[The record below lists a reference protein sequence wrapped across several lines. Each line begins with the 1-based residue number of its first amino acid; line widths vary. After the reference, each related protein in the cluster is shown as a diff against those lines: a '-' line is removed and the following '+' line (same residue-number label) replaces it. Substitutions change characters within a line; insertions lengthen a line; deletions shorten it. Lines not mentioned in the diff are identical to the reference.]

1 MSAVQ
6 NPGRRGGNAA
16 ARPVNGHT
24 PMRSYDFRRPDKF
37 SKDQLRTLH
46 MLHENYARVVST
58 VLSGQLRTTVEV
70 AVASVK
76 QETYAEFSL
85 RLHNPGA
92 IAVVSL
98 APLSGN
104 AVLEVEPGVAMYLVD
119 RVLGGAGTSAVQL
132 RELTEI
138 ELTVARRLVWSLL
151 EHLRDGWRNI
161 VEVTPAVESVETNP
175 MFTQV
180 VAPGE
185 MCAVVSFTIRV
196 GLVAGTICLCL
207 PYLLM
212 EPVVSKLTAFVWFS
226 GAPRARAAADGEM
239 IKARLQEV
247 SVEVVA
253 ELGGA
258 VLTLED
264 LLGLS
269 VGDVVVLDRATVD
282 PILIRVGHSVKLSAR
297 PGTHRGRL
305 ALSIIERVEEG
316 QQ

>member
-1 MSAVQ
+1 MSAVETQ
-6 NPGRRGGNAA
+6 SRREGQAAA
-16 ARPVNGHT
+16 ARPANGHI
-24 PMRSYDFRRPDKF
+24 RSYDFRRPDKF
-37 SKDQLRTLH
+37 SKDQLRTLS

-58 VLSGQLRTTVEV
+58 VLSGQLRTTVEL
-70 AVASVK
+70 AVSSVR

-85 RLHNPGA
+85 RLHNPGV

-119 RVLGGAGTSAVQL
+119 RVLGGAGTSAPEL
-132 RELTEI
+132 REFTEI

-161 VEVTPAVESVETNP
+161 VEVAPQVESVETNP
-175 MFTQV
+175 MFAQV

-185 MCAVVSFTIRV
+185 MCAVVTFAIRV
-196 GLVAGTICLCL
+196 GAIAGTICLCL

-226 GAPRARAAADGEM
+226 GAPRADARSEEDRVRAC
-239 IKARLQEV
+239 LQDV
-247 SVEVVA
+247 PVVVIA

-258 VLTLED
+258 ELTLSD
-264 LLGLS
+264 LLGLAA
-269 VGDVVVLDRATVD
+269 GDVVVLDRDVRD
-282 PILIRVGHSVKLSAR
+282 PVLVRVGNRIKLSAR
-297 PGTHRGRL
+297 PGTHRGRM
-305 ALSIIERVEEG
+305 ALSIIGRAEED
-316 QQ
+316 QE